1 MAASILAPDFK
12 STPYWWE
19 AMAPPPAPEE
29 EPALPQAADVAIIGA
44 GFTGVSAAL
53 TLARAG
59 RSVVALDDLPPG
71 RGASSRNAGL
81 VTRFLH
87 TGLERYARKL
97 GSERLTRYLRET
109 GDAFEYLAGLIEG
122 EQIECHFV
130 RCGRFVAAPTQAR
143 LESLIAELDI
153 LKTLAGTEGEL
164 LRGEAQRR
172 EVGTGYFSGGIVLE
186 GTGAL
191 HPGLC
196 IEGLAERA
204 RNVGAHIAG
213 NAAVT
218 ALGRNR
224 EGFEVETARGR
235 VQARDVI
242 LATNGYTGPLTP
254 HFRRRIVPV
263 QANMM
268 ATERVDPALLA
279 RLMPSGRTY
288 VDNAR
293 VWHYW
298 RAAPDDSRFMFGAL
312 PGYEISDPRRLA
324 AAQHREMTAIF
335 PELADVRISHCWNG
349 RVALSF
355 DRMPHLGVHRGVHY
369 ALAMNGTGV
378 PLGTWLGHKIALRL
392 LGDKDAATA
401 YDDLPFETR
410 PTYTGKPWF
419 LPALVR
425 GNRALDRLGM

>member
-1 MAASILAPDFK
+1 MAESILAPGFK
-12 STPYWWE
+12 PTPYWWE
-19 AMAPPPAPEE
+19 AMAPAPTPEE
-29 EPALPQAADVAIIGA
+29 EPPLPQAADVAIIGA

-59 RSVVALDDLPPG
+59 RRVVALDALPPG

-81 VTRFLH
+81 VTKFLH
-87 TGLERYARKL
+87 TGLERYARKI
-97 GSERLTRYLRET
+97 GRERLTRYLRET
-109 GDAFEYLAGLIEG
+109 GDAFDYLTGLIEG

-130 RCGRFVAAPTQAR
+130 RCGRFVSAPTGAR
-143 LESLIAELDI
+143 LESLVAELG
-153 LKTLAGTEGEL
+153 LLRALAGTEGEV
-164 LRGEAQRR
+164 LRGDELRR
-172 EVGTGYFSGGIVLE
+172 EIGTDYFRGGIVLE

-191 HPGLC
+191 HPGLY
-196 IEGLAERA
+196 IDGLAERA
-204 RNVGAHIAG
+204 RNAGAHIAG
-213 NAAVT
+213 HAAVT
-218 ALGRNR
+218 AIVWDG
-224 EGFEVETARGR
+224 EGFALKTTRGQVR
-235 VQARDVI
+235 ARDVV

-263 QANMM
+263 QASMM
-268 ATERVDPALLA
+268 ATERIDPALLK
-279 RLMPSGRTY
+279 RVMPSGRTY

-293 VWHYW
+293 VWRYW

-312 PGYEISDPRRLA
+312 PGYKISDPRRLA
-324 AAQHREMTAIF
+324 AAQHREMTAVF
-335 PELADVRISHCWNG
+335 PELATTRISHCWSG

-355 DRMPHLGVHRGVHY
+355 DHMPHLGVHEGVHY

-392 LGDKDAATA
+392 LGEKDAATA

-410 PTYTGKPWF
+410 PTYGGKPWF

-425 GNRALDRLGM
+425 GNRALDRLGL